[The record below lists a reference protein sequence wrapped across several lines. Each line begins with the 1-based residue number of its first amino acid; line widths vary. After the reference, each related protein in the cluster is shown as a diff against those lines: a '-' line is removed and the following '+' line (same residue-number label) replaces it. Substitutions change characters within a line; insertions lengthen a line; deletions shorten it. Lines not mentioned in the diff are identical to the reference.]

1 MDRALHHCAHTE
13 NNVGEQCRSIAVTG
27 RQQRC
32 LVFFDLPSALDYRLE
47 LQRAG
52 EAAERAYQRRFKRE
66 LDPLN
71 WGHWN

>member
-1 MDRALHHCAHTE
+1 MSE
-13 NNVGEQCRSIAVTG
+13 NNVDLLRSPVASNVD
-27 RQQRC
+27 

-52 EAAERAYQRRFKRE
+52 EAAERAHQRRFKRE

-71 WGHWN
+71 WGHWS

>member
-1 MDRALHHCAHTE
+1 MSE
-13 NNVGEQCRSIAVTG
+13 NNVDLLRSPVASNVD
-27 RQQRC
+27 

-71 WGHWN
+71 WGHWS